1 MRSIRYRWHQLI
13 RTKKIQI
20 NGVLISTSSSDVVR
34 RIRKALFN
42 GTYESQ
48 ERYFVEKYLKK
59 NSRVLEIGCGIGLVS
74 LVAHKICTGGFIK
87 SYEANPHMERVIKK
101 NYALN
106 GFTPNLEMK
115 AVTNNGKDINF
126 HVDPEVISS
135 SIYDRERGFE
145 KLIIQSEALD
155 SIIKNF
161 SPDTIIMDVEGAE
174 IELLANS
181 KLNGVVQM
189 IVELHPHITG
199 DEKIFYLNERLEA
212 IDFAVVAQKGNV
224 CVYRR

>member
-1 MRSIRYRWHQLI
+1 MRYRWHQLV
-13 RTKKIQI
+13 RTQKIQI
-20 NGVLISTSSSDVVR
+20 NGVFISTSPIDVKR

-48 ERYFVEKYLKK
+48 ERYYVEKYLKK
-59 NSRVLEIGCGIGLVS
+59 DSRVLEIGCGIGLVS
-74 LVAHKICTGGFIK
+74 LVAHKICTDGLIK
-87 SYEANPHMERVIKK
+87 SYEANPHMEKVIKK

-106 GFTPNLEMK
+106 GFVPNLEMK
-115 AVTNNGKDINF
+115 AVSNDGKDIEF

-135 SIYDRERGFE
+135 SIYDRQRDFE
-145 KLIIQSEALD
+145 TLVIQSVALD
-155 SIIKNF
+155 TIIKNF

-174 IELLANS
+174 IELLEKS
-181 KLNGVVQM
+181 KLSGVTQM

-199 DEKIFYLNERLEA
+199 DKKICYLNDRLEA
-212 IDFAVVAQKGNV
+212 IGFTISAQKGNV